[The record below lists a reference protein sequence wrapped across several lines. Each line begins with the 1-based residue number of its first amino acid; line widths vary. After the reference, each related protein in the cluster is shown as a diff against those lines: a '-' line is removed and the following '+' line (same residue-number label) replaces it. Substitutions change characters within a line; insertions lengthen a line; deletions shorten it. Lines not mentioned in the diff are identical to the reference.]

1 MIGRKSH
8 DFDGSHIVDELEPE
22 SLPRGTRTRLQV
34 ALIHDGMGR
43 PLRLPVIAARGEKDG
58 PVFGITAALHGNEIN
73 GIPVVHRLIE
83 SIDLRSLRGT
93 IVAVLV
99 VNVPA
104 FLNYERT
111 FDDRTDMN
119 HIMPGKKVGNIA
131 EVYAFRFVNR
141 IVSRFEYLIDLHTAS
156 FGNINSLYVRADMT
170 HPVAAEMAYLQRP
183 QIILHNPPSD
193 HTLRGAAMELG
204 IPSITVE
211 IGNPQIFQPK
221 QIKASV
227 SGIRRVLCE
236 IGMLRRRPITQVPQP
251 VLCSKSRWLYTDQG
265 GLLDVFANPLD
276 KFEAGEVIAR
286 QTNVFGDLLCE
297 YRAPE
302 SGIVIG
308 KSANPVGQTGSRILH
323 FGTVAKAGVPPFLER
338 SERKK
343 ANK

>member
-1 MIGRKSH
+1 MIGLKSH
-8 DFDGSHIVDELEPE
+8 DFQGSHIVDELDIDH
-22 SLPRGTRTRLQV
+22 LPKGRRTRLQV
-34 ALIHDGMGR
+34 SLIHDGMGR
-43 PLRLPVIAARGEKDG
+43 PLRLPVIVARGERDG
-58 PVFGITAALHGNEIN
+58 PIFGITAALHGNEIN

-83 SIDLRSLRGT
+83 SIDLRALKGT

-119 HIMPGKKVGNIA
+119 HIMPGKPNGNIA
-131 EVYAFRFVNR
+131 EVYAHRFMDR
-141 IVSRFEYLIDLHTAS
+141 IVGRFQYLIDLHTAS

-170 HPVAAEMAYLQRP
+170 DPVSAEMAYLQRP

-193 HTLRGAAMELG
+193 YTLRGSAMEMG

-227 SGIRRVLCE
+227 GGIRRVLCE
-236 IGMLRRRPITQVPQP
+236 IGMLARRPVSQGPSPI
-251 VLCSKSRWLYTDQG
+251 LCSRSQWLYTDHG
-265 GLLDVFANPLD
+265 GLLEVVHNPTD
-276 KFEAGEVIAR
+276 RIESGDIVAR
-286 QTNVFGDLLCE
+286 QTNIFGDLICE

-302 SGIVIG
+302 PGVIIG
-308 KSANPVGQTGSRILH
+308 RSANPVGQTGSRILH
-323 FGTVAKAGVPPFLER
+323 FGTIVDAGTPPFLAR
-338 SERKK
+338 NERKK
-343 ANK
+343 TR

>member
-1 MIGRKSH
+1 MIGLKSH
-8 DFDGSHIVDELEPE
+8 DFQGSHIVEELEPDH
-22 SLPRGTRTRLQV
+22 LPKGRRTRLQV

-43 PLRLPVIAARGEKDG
+43 PLRLPVIVARGEREG

-83 SIDLRSLRGT
+83 SIDLRALKGT

-119 HIMPGKKVGNIA
+119 HIMPGKPRGNIA
-131 EVYAFRFVNR
+131 QVYAHRFMYR
-141 IVSRFEYLIDLHTAS
+141 IVGRFEYLIDLHTAS

-170 HPVAAEMAYLQRP
+170 DPVTAEMAYLQRP

-211 IGNPQIFQPK
+211 IGNPQIFQHK

-227 SGIRRVLCE
+227 GGIRRVLCE
-236 IGMLRRRPITQVPQP
+236 IGMLARRPVSQAPSPI
-251 VLCSKSRWLYTDQG
+251 LCSKSHWIYTDHG
-265 GLLDVFANPLD
+265 GLLEVFPNPTD
-276 KFEAGEVIAR
+276 KIEAGDIIAR
-286 QTNVFGDLLCE
+286 QTNIFGDLICE
-297 YRAPE
+297 YKAHE
-302 SGIVIG
+302 EGVVIG
-308 KSANPVGQTGSRILH
+308 RSANPVGQTGARIMH
-323 FGTVAKAGVPPFLER
+323 FGIIAEAGTPPFLAR
-338 SERKK
+338 TERKK
-343 ANK
+343 AG

>member
-1 MIGRKSH
+1 MIGLKSH
-8 DFDGSHIVDELEPE
+8 DFQGSYIIDELEPLN
-22 SLPRGTRTRLQV
+22 LPKGRRTRLQV

-43 PLRLPVIAARGEKDG
+43 PLRLPVIVARGERDG

-83 SIDLRSLRGT
+83 SIDLRALKGT

-119 HIMPGKKVGNIA
+119 HIMPGKPKGNIA
-131 EVYAFRFVNR
+131 QVYAHRFVDR
-141 IVSRFEYLIDLHTAS
+141 IVDQFDYLIDLHTAS

-170 HPVAAEMAYLQRP
+170 DPITAEMAYLQRP
-183 QIILHNPPSD
+183 QILLHNPPSD
-193 HTLRGAAMELG
+193 HTLRGAAMEMG
-204 IPSITVE
+204 IPSITIE

-227 SGIRRVLCE
+227 GGIRRVLCE
-236 IGMLRRRPITQVPQP
+236 IGMLARRPVSQAPSPI
-251 VLCSKSRWLYTDQG
+251 LCSKSSWLYTDHG
-265 GLLDVFANPLD
+265 GLLEVFPNPTD
-276 KFEAGEVIAR
+276 KIEEGEVIAR
-286 QTNVFGDLLCE
+286 QTTIFGDLICE

-302 SGIVIG
+302 DGVVIG
-308 KSANPVGQTGSRILH
+308 KSANPVGQTGYRILH
-323 FGTVAKAGVPPFLER
+323 FGTVVDAGAPPFIAR
-338 SERKK
+338 SERKRVS
-343 ANK
+343 